1 MNNPQH
7 FFLEMRVP
15 NKRISQWD
23 ENRAL
28 LNTSFHVNMNY
39 GNEEKSRKHDFVRIL
54 KGSYDFHL
62 TKIW

>member
-28 LNTSFHVNMNY
+28 LNTSFQVNMNY
-39 GNEEKSRKHDFVRIL
+39 GNVEKSRKHDFVRIL
-54 KGSYDFHL
+54 KGS
-62 TKIW
+62 